1 MVTTKANEGLTEA
14 QFARFRDLVR
24 QRSGLEVGPRRRGDL
39 EKAVVQALKDNDIA
53 DVGSLYARFT
63 DPARGRPALESFI
76 ATLTIGET
84 HFFRNRAQMEALE
97 EVILPDLIERKRNLR
112 RLRIWSAGCA
122 TGEEPYSVAILLERL
137 IPDLANWNI
146 TILATDINRHA
157 IERAQRGTYG
167 SWSFREVPDAIERD
181 YFSEVDGR
189 IEVLPRIRKLVSF
202 DYLNLIEDAYPS
214 LTTNTQ
220 SMDLILCRNVLIY
233 FQEATTTKV
242 VARLGESL
250 VDGGWLVVGAA
261 EPSQQVFSDFVVHNF
276 PKTVVYQK
284 KAGQHGTVGTL
295 VRPIATGAETGVE
308 PASNAPA
315 PTPSANPVWPPKGS
329 TSAPPPPAIEK
340 DDQGAPAVFGSIDEA
355 MALIDAGAKDEALA
369 MLIGLAQAGPD
380 ASYEAFLVAK
390 MYASRLQLY
399 EAEHW
404 INIAIERDSLL
415 APAHYVA
422 GLILQEYGRIEGAL
436 AAFRRCNY
444 ADPEFALG
452 HFALAG
458 LLHRLGQQRRAHK
471 ELENVERILAKQDP
485 EALVPVGDGLTVG
498 RLRELVEVHKELLE

>member
-1 MVTTKANEGLTEA
+1 VTTKASEGLTEA
-14 QFARFRDLVR
+14 QFTRFRELVR
-24 QRSGLEVGPRRRGDL
+24 QRSGLEVGPRRRNDL

-53 DVGSLYARFT
+53 DVASLYARFT
-63 DPARGRPALESFI
+63 DPAHGRPALESFI
-76 ATLTIGET
+76 ANLTIGET

-97 EVILPDLIERKRNLR
+97 EVILPDLIERKQSLR

-157 IERAQRGTYG
+157 IERAQRGMYG
-167 SWSFREVPDAIERD
+167 SWSFREVPESIERD

-189 IEVLPRIRKLVSF
+189 IEVLPRIRKLVTF
-202 DYLNLIEDAYPS
+202 GYLNLIEDAYPS

-233 FQEATTTKV
+233 FQESTTAKV
-242 VARLGESL
+242 VSRLGESL

-261 EPSQQVFSDFVVHNF
+261 EPSQQVFADFVVHNF

-284 KAGQHGTVGTL
+284 KAGERGLAGSPKKTPAMPSAAAAAETA
-295 VRPIATGAETGVE
+295 VRPHERT
-308 PASNAPA
+308 PA
-315 PTPSANPVWPPKGS
+315 PNPVWPPKDAP
-329 TSAPPPPAIEK
+329 TDRPAPPSEAK
-340 DDQGAPAVFGSIDEA
+340 VARAPRVTGSLDEA
-355 MALIDAGAKDEALA
+355 KALIDAGDKDEALA
-369 MLIGLAQAGPD
+369 MLIGLAHAGPE

-390 MYASRLQLY
+390 LYASRLQLY

-415 APAHYVA
+415 APAHYVS
-422 GLILQEYGRIEGAL
+422 GLILQEYGRMEGAL
-436 AAFRRCNY
+436 ASLRRCNY

-458 LLHRLGQQRRAHK
+458 LLHRLGQQRRAQK
-471 ELENVERILAKQDP
+471 ELENVQRILETQDP
-485 EALVPVGDGLTVG
+485 EALVPEGDGLTVG
-498 RLRELVEVHKELLE
+498 RLRELLSL